1 MGNPGKVA
9 AYKTQSYCQEI
20 QIAEVNSLD
29 QWLGTCPCDIFSVR
43 IFTQTKLLT
52 F

>member
-43 IFTQTKLLT
+43 IFT
-52 F
+52 